1 MGNNLDDAGVVA
13 LVRLGEGHRRG
24 GPAGVAG
31 VGEGDLYREV
41 ISLVPE
47 RLVVVIALF
56 FSAGTKGCLV
66 LVLCF
71 LNACSDS
78 HTSIHSIPIRP
89 H

>member
-47 RLVVVIALF
+47 RLAVNALF

-66 LVLCF
+66 
-71 LNACSDS
+71 
-78 HTSIHSIPIRP
+78 
-89 H
+89 